1 MPRNGHS
8 KGMEKAIFGAG
19 CFWQV
24 EIDFANVEGV
34 TATAVG
40 YSGGHVTN
48 PSYQEVCGGQTG
60 HAEVVEV
67 EYDPAKVSYDQLLDL
82 FWESHDPTQVNRQ
95 GPDVGH
101 QYRSAIFY
109 TTPQQHEAALASK
122 ARVQSQTSR
131 PIATEITAASEFYP
145 AEEYHQRYLVKRG
158 MATCRVPASTR

>member
-1 MPRNGHS
+1 
-8 KGMEKAIFGAG
+8 MEKAIFGAG

-24 EIDFANVEGV
+24 EIDFANLDGV

-40 YSGGHVTN
+40 YSGGHVAS
-48 PSYQEVCGGQTG
+48 PSYQEVCGGRTG

-67 EYDPAKVSYDQLLDL
+67 EYDPEKVSYDQLLDL
-82 FWESHDPTQVNRQ
+82 FWESHDPTQLNRQ
-95 GPDVGH
+95 GPDIGH

-109 TTPQQHEAALASK
+109 TTPEQHETALASK
-122 ARVQSQTSR
+122 ARVQSQTAR

-158 MATCRVPASTR
+158 MATCRVPASVR

>member
-1 MPRNGHS
+1 
-8 KGMEKAIFGAG
+8 MEKAIFGAG

-24 EIDFANVEGV
+24 EIDFANVDGV

-40 YSGGHVTN
+40 YSGGQVAS
-48 PSYQEVCGGQTG
+48 PSYEQVCGGRTG

-67 EYDPAKVSYDQLLDL
+67 EFDPEKVSYEQLLDL

-109 TTPQQHEAALASK
+109 TTPQQHEAAVASK
-122 ARVQSQTSR
+122 ARAQSGFGR
-131 PIATEITAASEFYP
+131 PIATEITAASEFWP
-145 AEEYHQRYLVKRG
+145 AEDYHQRYLEKRG
-158 MATCRVPASTR
+158 MATCRVPASVR